1 MNDVEV
7 VVEGDNELL
16 TLALILDVVLPL
28 PDSLGLVLTLLD
40 IEAHM
45 VCPGE
50 IVYPIEALLVD
61 VTIDVIDKVFV

>member
-45 VCPGE
+45 VCAGE

-61 VTIDVIDKVFV
+61 VTIDEIDKVFV